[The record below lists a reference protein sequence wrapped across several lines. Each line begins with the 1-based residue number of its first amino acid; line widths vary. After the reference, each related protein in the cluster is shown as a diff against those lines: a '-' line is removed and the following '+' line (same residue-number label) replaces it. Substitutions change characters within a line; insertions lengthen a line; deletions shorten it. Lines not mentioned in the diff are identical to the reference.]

1 MLLLNTL
8 LRVAV
13 TLLPLACSWCVC
25 LVAALAAVELLA
37 KRRYGNA
44 RLRVAAAG
52 LVMGAGVWAQP
63 FLAGDWPADI
73 GFALRPTLVS
83 LSFAM
88 ATMAWG
94 FAIGLR
100 HRDARGLMGG
110 GAALGAGIAV
120 SHGALL
126 FAIRGPA
133 EINLDDVPIF
143 TAMTLASACGAAF
156 VLTRRRWRGQIG
168 RLAQAVLL
176 AAAVAITHAVESAA
190 IVAEPLGGRAPDA
203 TTVVAA
209 AMTPIAGLL
218 LISVMLFLW
227 VIDLRAQV
235 SPATRRPAW
244 RGSARPSPSPI
255 RAGTASLH
263 PVRARSVA
271 GRAAAPGRQDPQGC

>member
-1 MLLLNTL
+1 MLLLNTCL
-8 LRVAV
+8 CDAV

-25 LVAALAAVELLA
+25 LVSALAAVELLGE
-37 KRRYGNA
+37 RRYGTA

-63 FLAGDWPADI
+63 FLAGGWPADI

-110 GAALGAGIAV
+110 GATLGGGIAI

-126 FAIRGPA
+126 FAIRGHA
-133 EINLDDVPIF
+133 EINFDDVPIF
-143 TAMTLASACGAAF
+143 TAMALASACGVAF
-156 VLTRRRWRGQIG
+156 VLTRRRWRGAGG
-168 RLAQAVLL
+168 RIAQGALL
-176 AAAVAITHAVESAA
+176 AAAVAIAHAVESAA
-190 IVAEPLGGRAPDA
+190 IVVEPLGGRAPDA

-209 AMTPIAGLL
+209 AMTPIAGLV
-218 LISVMLFLW
+218 LISVMLGLC
-227 VIDLRAQV
+227 VLARRVRV

-244 RGSARPSPSPI
+244 RKSSRPSPSSIP
-255 RAGTASLH
+255 AGTTSLH
-263 PVRARSVA
+263 PAPARSTA
-271 GRAAAPGRQDPQGC
+271 SRAAAPERQGPQGC